1 MGIKY
6 SKRLEDI
13 FLCLQCPAV
22 NQTNVKSASRTP
34 FNYSKSNHWLTEDM
48 IMYNKACSLSWLGF
62 ERDVINYPETTGFN
76 GKKTKGN
83 IGGEGL
89 AGHRAIGFRLI
100 GSELGPHYISY
111 LINVQKI
118 HCIQSIVALLILLHP
133 GTKPALWLVTGGWT
147 KVESSAKY
155 SPPSS
160 SCAKTPYAHCLIQTV

>member
-76 GKKTKGN
+76 GKKNKRKYRRRGTRWTQSN
-83 IGGEGL
+83 
-89 AGHRAIGFRLI
+89 RLPI
-100 GSELGPHYISY
+100 DRLRTGTSLH
-111 LINVQKI
+111 LIPDQCAKNT
-118 HCIQSIVALLILLHP
+118 LHP
-133 GTKPALWLVTGGWT
+133 INSCFVNSFTPGHETSSLACHGG
-147 KVESSAKY
+147 VNQSGVFS
-155 SPPSS
+155 
-160 SCAKTPYAHCLIQTV
+160 